1 MHETKDKIEPQYVQ
15 FIYMY
20 AFKIDFVGKPY
31 ACKISGYSKKKK
43 KNVQRAKVKLLE
55 KSLFFCD
62 SKLLAV

>member
-43 KNVQRAKVKLLE
+43 TRAAS
-55 KSLFFCD
+55 KSKIIGKISFFCD